1 MVIVI
6 TDSELGS
13 FEAGRSD
20 SASSSAAK
28 RR

>member
-6 TDSELGS
+6 TDSKLDS
-13 FEAGRSD
+13 SEAGHSD